1 MGVNAPYCLWSFI
14 LTVIAGLQFDP
25 ITLPP
30 ETGALR
36 TDVRAFIEEERT
48 SGTLKERS
56 ASDDG
61 YCPEFSRKLGARGWL
76 GMMWPKKY
84 GGQERTAFD
93 RYVVNEELLI
103 SGAPTSTHFVAD
115 RQSGPLLLR
124 FGTEQHKTEIV
135 PAIARGELTFCIGMS
150 EPHSGS
156 DLASVQTSARKTDGG
171 WIINGTK
178 LWTSWAHRA
187 DYMITLVRTTPLDKD
202 RHSGLSQFVV
212 DMKSPGVEV
221 RPIINLR
228 GQHDFNEIM
237 LTDCFVPDAMM
248 VGDEGQG
255 WSQVTSELG
264 YERSGPERFLSTFAL
279 FRELVRVIG
288 PTPTPTEAAA
298 IGRMAAHMMTLRRM
312 SISVAG
318 MLQEGRSPNVEAAVV
333 KDRGTSFEREMPEI
347 ARLLMPAEPS
357 RDPDVDAYARALGD
371 AMVLVPQLTIQGGTR
386 EILRVVIARGLGL
399 R

>member
-1 MGVNAPYCLWSFI
+1 MIGTLK
-14 LTVIAGLQFDP
+14 FDP
-25 ITLPP
+25 VTLPP
-30 ETGALR
+30 ETETLR
-36 TDVRAFIEEERT
+36 RDVRAFLEEERAT
-48 SGTLKERS
+48 GTLAQR
-56 ASDDG
+56 DTGGDG

-76 GMMWPKKY
+76 GMMWPKEY
-84 GGQERTAFD
+84 GGHERTAFD
-93 RYVVNEELLI
+93 RYVVNEELLV
-103 SGAPTSTHFVAD
+103 SGAPTSAHFVAD

-124 FGTEQHKTEIV
+124 FGTEQHKQEIV
-135 PAIARGELTFCIGMS
+135 PAITRGELTFCIGMS

-187 DYMITLVRTTPLDKD
+187 DYMITLVRTSPLGND
-202 RHSGLSQFVV
+202 RHNGLSQFLV

-237 LTDCFVPDAMM
+237 LTDCFVPDSMM
-248 VGDEGQG
+248 VGEEGQG

-288 PTPTPTEAAA
+288 PAPNPAEAAA

-318 MLQEGRSPNVEAAVV
+318 MLQDGRAPNVEAAVV

-347 ARLLMPAEPS
+347 ARLLWPAEPS
-357 RDPDVDAYARALGD
+357 RDEAVDAYARALGD
-371 AMVLVPQLTIQGGTR
+371 ALVLVPQLTIQGGTR